1 MKIYLVRHAE
11 SMGNIS
17 GKFNGITDL
26 PLSPKGEKQAKLLGS
41 FFKDKKIDKV
51 YTSVLRRTIQT
62 AEFSTGRDESTF
74 TKVAELNEIDGGHWE
89 SVDWDIISEK
99 YSNEFIMWN
108 ETPHLCRLPGG
119 ESLDEL
125 YERSIG
131 VLKQVVEE
139 NNPDDTIAV
148 FSHGTV
154 LKVWVAYIRN
164 LELDKLPVIA
174 WYENSSV
181 TGINYEDGVFSL
193 DFYDNHEHL
202 PMEIKTVANTPWGCN
217 MKKTCKY

>member
-11 SMGNIS
+11 SLGNIS
-17 GKFNGITDL
+17 GKFNGVTDL
-26 PLSPKGEKQAKLLGS
+26 PLSPKGEKQARLLGQ
-41 FFKDKKIDKV
+41 FFNNKKLDKI

-62 AEFSTGRDESTF
+62 ANFSTGWDESSF
-74 TKVAELNEIDGGHWE
+74 IKLAELNEINGGHWE
-89 SVDWDIISEK
+89 GVEWDKIIQRYNDE
-99 YSNEFIMWN
+99 YVLWN
-108 ETPHLCRLPGG
+108 EKPHLVRLPGG

-131 VLKQVVEE
+131 VLKRITEE
-139 NNPDDTIAV
+139 NDPDSTIGV

-164 LELDKLPVIA
+164 LDLEELPLIA

-181 TGINYEDGVFSL
+181 TAINYENGEFSL
-193 DFYDNHEHL
+193 EFYDNHNHL

-217 MKKTCKY
+217 MKETCKY

>member
-17 GKFNGITDL
+17 GKFNGVTDL
-26 PLSPKGEKQAKLLGS
+26 PLSPKGEKQAKLLGQ
-41 FFKDKKIDKV
+41 FFNDKKLDKI

-62 AEFSTGRDESTF
+62 ANLSTGRDESTF
-74 TKVAELNEIDGGHWE
+74 IKLAELNEINGGHWE
-89 SVDWDIISEK
+89 GVEWDKIEK
-99 YSNEFIMWN
+99 KYNKEFVLWN
-108 ETPHLCRLPGG
+108 ERPHLVRLPGG

-125 YERSIG
+125 YDRSIG
-131 VLKQVVEE
+131 VLKRIIEE
-139 NNPDDTIAV
+139 NDPEATIGV

-154 LKVWVAYIRN
+154 LKVWVAFIRN
-164 LELDKLPVIA
+164 LALEELPLIA

-181 TGINYEDGVFSL
+181 TGISCTDGELSL
-193 DFYDNHEHL
+193 EFYDNHNHL

-217 MKKTCKY
+217 MKETCKY